1 MGTDDQPETLARPS
15 EKKLPPPK
23 VSEAELE
30 RARAEEG
37 EAAALEVRTEPAE
50 RDRDFLS
57 LFGRDS
63 ELDQVRR
70 SEQLRRSFAV
80 GAGVAAAAVVL
91 IALLVLLTWPE
102 PWSRAV
108 VLLAAGALAAT
119 LLRSVDLL
127 SMPFST
133 RLRVE
138 QERAKRPLVKG
149 RGDVESLANAV
160 AAVLAATRG
169 QKPED

>member
-15 EKKLPPPK
+15 EKKQPPPK

-37 EAAALEVRTEPAE
+37 EAALEVRTGPVE